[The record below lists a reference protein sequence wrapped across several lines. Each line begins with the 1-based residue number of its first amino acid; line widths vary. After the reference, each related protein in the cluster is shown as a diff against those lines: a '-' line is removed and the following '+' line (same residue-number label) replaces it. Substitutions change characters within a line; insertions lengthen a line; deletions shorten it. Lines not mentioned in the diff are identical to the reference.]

1 MNALHA
7 PDMAAEGTRGNGP
20 MRSKIGSTIL
30 ACLLYS
36 QAFFGIAAVAAV
48 IMKDRTRDQAA
59 MGPTEDLASTASL
72 AMP

>member
-36 QAFFGIAAVAAV
+36 QAFFGIAAVGAV
-48 IMKDRTRDQAA
+48 IMKDRTSDQAA
-59 MGPTEDLASTASL
+59 MGQTVDMASTADVVIR
-72 AMP
+72 